1 MGVGDIVWSFGKYL
15 SNSFC
20 MMNGFVKI
28 ELPSDR
34 SVRRIPR
41 NIPFSLLVTVY
52 LAESHRKKDTA
63 YVGPLV
69 VGHIQGTM
77 AQLRMQRLRGWK
89 AHLPSGYSYH
99 QGLSS

>member
-1 MGVGDIVWSFGKYL
+1 MGVGDIVGSFGKYL

-63 YVGPLV
+63 YVGPKIRVCVYPNNRVTTRNPEPLIFAFTT
-69 VGHIQGTM
+69 H
-77 AQLRMQRLRGWK
+77 
-89 AHLPSGYSYH
+89 HL
-99 QGLSS
+99 